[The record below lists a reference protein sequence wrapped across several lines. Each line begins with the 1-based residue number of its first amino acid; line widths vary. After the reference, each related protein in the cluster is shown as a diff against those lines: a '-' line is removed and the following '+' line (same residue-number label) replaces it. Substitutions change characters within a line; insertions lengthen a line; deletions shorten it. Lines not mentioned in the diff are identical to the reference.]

1 MKDAPWP
8 NLSEGVSASTLECGQ
23 VGKMKTLFDILKKD
37 QNGSFQWVEEV
48 NDLETARLRLQ
59 QLSAQSPDEFIVFR
73 HMDLRVV
80 APSRTGS
87 P

>member
-1 MKDAPWP
+1 
-8 NLSEGVSASTLECGQ
+8 
-23 VGKMKTLFDILKKD
+23 MKTLFDILKID
-37 QNGSFQWVEEV
+37 QNGSYQWLEEV

-59 QLSAQSPDEFIVFR
+59 QLSAQSSDEFIIFR

-80 APSRTGS
+80 ATSRTGS

>member
-1 MKDAPWP
+1 
-8 NLSEGVSASTLECGQ
+8 
-23 VGKMKTLFDILKKD
+23 MKTLFDILKKD
-37 QNGSFQWVEEV
+37 QNGSYQWLEEV

-59 QLSAQSPDEFIVFR
+59 QLSAQSSDEFIIFR

-80 APSRTGS
+80 ATSRTGS

>member
-1 MKDAPWP
+1 
-8 NLSEGVSASTLECGQ
+8 
-23 VGKMKTLFDILKKD
+23 MKTLFDILKKD
-37 QNGSFQWVEEV
+37 RNGSFLWVEEV

-59 QLSAQSPDEFIVFR
+59 QLSAQSPDEFIIFR

-80 APSRTGS
+80 ATSRTGS

>member
-1 MKDAPWP
+1 
-8 NLSEGVSASTLECGQ
+8 
-23 VGKMKTLFDILKKD
+23 MKTLFDILKKD
-37 QNGSFQWVEEV
+37 QNGSYQWLEEV

-59 QLSAQSPDEFIVFR
+59 QLSAQLSAQSSNEFIIFR

-80 APSRTGS
+80 ATSRTGS

>member
-1 MKDAPWP
+1 
-8 NLSEGVSASTLECGQ
+8 
-23 VGKMKTLFDILKKD
+23 MKTLFDILKKD
-37 QNGSFQWVEEV
+37 QNGSYQWLEEV

-59 QLSAQSPDEFIVFR
+59 QLSAQSSDEFIIFR

-80 APSRTGS
+80 ATSRTGA